1 MGVPNV
7 CHVLE
12 LDCKFIWDL
21 DMRVTSLE
29 TIAWKEEPF
38 EFLMI
43 I

>member
-1 MGVPNV
+1 MGALEI

-12 LDCKFIWDL
+12 LDCKIIWDW
-21 DMRVTSLE
+21 DVCVISLE

-38 EFLMI
+38 TFLVI